1 MKQHP
6 LQHYMRNQA
15 IFTAL
20 VLGLVSFFL
29 VVGPTRLQ
37 VTNSEWLFS
46 GGWGDTW
53 SHYIGWKHFRQS
65 PWGLPLGANP
75 SNGIELASSIV
86 YSDSIPIAALLF
98 KALSPILP
106 ITFQYFGLW
115 ILLSFTLQAY
125 FSLRIY
131 SLFFDSRLVQAI
143 GALILVFS
151 PILIHRTNVHV
162 SLTSHWLILASL
174 FLAMRK
180 NFTKDFT
187 AWLILLIVSA
197 GIHPYFLVINFFV
210 FLFTLV
216 LNLVSEKRVRILSLS
231 KVLGLASIP
240 LVLWLYGYFE
250 ISLSSQ
256 TTEFPYELFRVDML
270 QPFNFAGWSH
280 LASIGNIT
288 ELQGNY
294 DAFNYLGPA
303 ILVLLGFFLV
313 NLVGDRISVGDSILR
328 NVHLV
333 VPVTLMALYSLT
345 NKISIGRRQIISFAV
360 PEWFEPLTT
369 SLRAAGRFF
378 WPMYYLLSIY
388 VVVYFYRKIKNKKV
402 RVYLLTIVLVFHIAD
417 TNYAW
422 RSISNLQYGN
432 LNEQGLSLE
441 YYQRSAWASVL
452 ENKSNIIVL
461 PITAPGYQW
470 KIVGTLASDFGLAT
484 NSVYLARQ
492 DTFVMKKVN
501 DKYLSELED
510 GRLNEFS
517 TYIVTPEFKQELIN
531 RNLLSIDRFYE
542 LDGLTLIRD

>member
-1 MKQHP
+1 MKRYP
-6 LQHYMRNQA
+6 LQHYMRYQA

-37 VTNSEWLFS
+37 VTNLEWLFS

-115 ILLSFTLQAY
+115 ILLSFILQAY
-125 FSLRIY
+125 FSLRIF
-131 SLFFDSRLVQAI
+131 SLFFDSRLVQVL
-143 GALILVFS
+143 GAVILVFS

-174 FLAMRK
+174 FLALRK
-180 NFTKDFT
+180 NFIKDFT
-187 AWLILLIVSA
+187 AWLILLIISA
-197 GIHPYFLVINFFV
+197 GIHPYFFVINFFV
-210 FLFTLV
+210 FLFTFV
-216 LNLVSEKRVRILSLS
+216 LNLVSKQRVRILSLS

-240 LVLWLYGYFE
+240 LVLWLYAYFE

-256 TTEFPYELFRVDML
+256 ATKFPYELFRVDML

-303 ILVLLGFFLV
+303 ILLLLGFLLV
-313 NLVGDRISVGDSILR
+313 NLVGDRVSVGDSIVR
-328 NVHLV
+328 NIHLIA
-333 VPVTLMALYSLT
+333 PVALMALYSLT
-345 NKISIGRRQIISFAV
+345 NKISIGRKQIITFTV

-388 VVVYFYRKIKNKKV
+388 AVVYFYRKFKYKRA
-402 RVYLLTIVLVFHIAD
+402 RVYFLAIVMVFHIAD

-422 RSISNLQYGN
+422 RSISNLEYGN
-432 LNEQGLSLE
+432 FNERGLSPD
-441 YYQRSAWASVL
+441 YYKRSAWASVL
-452 ENKSNIIVL
+452 ENKSNIVVL

-492 DTFVMKKVN
+492 DTFVMKKAN
-501 DKYLSELED
+501 DKYLNELKD
-510 GRLNEFS
+510 GKLSKFS

-531 RNLLSIDRFYE
+531 RNLLSVDRFYE
-542 LDGLTLIRD
+542 LDGLTLIRN

>member
-1 MKQHP
+1 
-6 LQHYMRNQA
+6 MRYQA

-53 SHYIGWKHFRQS
+53 TAFLGWKHFRQS
-65 PWGLPLGANP
+65 PWSLPLGANP
-75 SNGIELASSIV
+75 SNGMELASSIV

-98 KALSPILP
+98 KAVSPILP

-115 ILLSFTLQAY
+115 ILLSFILQAY
-125 FSLRIY
+125 FSLRIF

-162 SLTSHWLILASL
+162 SLTSHWLILASI
-174 FLAMRK
+174 FLALRK

-187 AWLILLIVSA
+187 AWLILLIISA
-197 GIHPYFLVINFFV
+197 GIHPYFLVINFFL
-210 FLFTLV
+210 FLSTLV
-216 LNLVSEKRVRILSLS
+216 LNLLIEQRVRIFSFG
-231 KVLGLASIP
+231 KVSGLASIP

-256 TTEFPYELFRVDML
+256 ATKFPYELWRLDML

-288 ELQGNY
+288 QLQGNY

-303 ILVLLGFFLV
+303 ILLLLGFFLV
-313 NLVGDRISVGDSILR
+313 NLVGDRISVGGSIVR
-328 NVHLV
+328 NIHLV
-333 VPVTLMALYSLT
+333 VPVALMAIYSLT
-345 NKISIGRRQIISFAV
+345 NKISIGRRQIITFTV
-360 PEWFEPLTT
+360 PEWFEPVTT

-388 VVVYFYRKIKNKKV
+388 VIVYFYRKVKNKKAS
-402 RVYLLTIVLVFHIAD
+402 VYLLAIVLVFHITD

-432 LNEQGLSLE
+432 FNEQGISLD

-452 ENKSNIIVL
+452 KNKSHIVVL

-470 KIVGTLASDFGLAT
+470 KIVGTLASEFGLST

-492 DTFVMKKVN
+492 DTFAMKKAN
-501 DKYLSELED
+501 NIY
-510 GRLNEFS
+510 LNELRDGSLSKFS
-517 TYIVTPEFKQELIN
+517 VYIVTPEFKEELIK
-531 RNLLSIDRFYE
+531 RNLFSVDRFYK
-542 LDGLTLIRD
+542 LDGLTLIRN

>member
-1 MKQHP
+1 MKQYP

-37 VTNSEWLFS
+37 VTNPEWLFS

-115 ILLSFTLQAY
+115 ILLSFILQAY
-125 FSLRIY
+125 FSLRIF

-187 AWLILLIVSA
+187 TWLILLIVSA
-197 GIHPYFLVINFFV
+197 GIHPYFLIINFFV

-216 LNLVSEKRVRILSLS
+216 LNLVSEKRVRIFSLS

-256 TTEFPYELFRVDML
+256 ATNFPYELFRVDML

-313 NLVGDRISVGDSILR
+313 NLVGDRISVRNSILR
-328 NVHLV
+328 NIHLV

-345 NKISIGRRQIISFAV
+345 NKISIGRRQIITFTV

-388 VVVYFYRKIKNKKV
+388 AVVYFSRKVKCKKV
-402 RVYLLTIVLVFHIAD
+402 RVCLLAIVLVFHIAD

-422 RSISNLQYGN
+422 RSISNLEYGN
-432 LNEQGLSLE
+432 LNEKGLSLD
-441 YYQRSAWASVL
+441 YYQRSAWARIL

-470 KIVGTLASDFGLAT
+470 KIVGTLATEFGLAT

-492 DTFVMKKVN
+492 DAFAMEKAN
-501 DKYLSELED
+501 DKYLRELGD
-510 GRLNEFS
+510 GSLNKFS
-517 TYIVTPEFKQELIN
+517 AYIVTPEFKEELIK
-531 RNLLSIDRFYE
+531 RNLFSVDRFYE
-542 LDGLTLIRD
+542 LDGLTLIRN

>member
-1 MKQHP
+1 
-6 LQHYMRNQA
+6 MRNQA

-37 VTNSEWLFS
+37 VTNSDWLFS

-115 ILLSFTLQAY
+115 ILLSFILQAY
-125 FSLRIY
+125 FSLRIF

-197 GIHPYFLVINFFV
+197 GTHPYFLVINFVV

-240 LVLWLYGYFE
+240 SVLWLYGYFE

-280 LASIGNIT
+280 LASIGNII

-303 ILVLLGFFLV
+303 ILVLIGFFLV
-313 NLVGDRISVGDSILR
+313 NLAGDRISIRDSILR
-328 NVHLV
+328 NIHLV

-345 NKISIGRRQIISFAV
+345 NKISIGRRQIITFTV

-369 SLRAAGRFF
+369 SLRAAGRLF
-378 WPMYYLLSIY
+378 WPMYYLLSVY
-388 VVVYFYRKIKNKKV
+388 VVVYFYRKIKNQKV

-422 RSISNLQYGN
+422 RSVSNLQYGN

-501 DKYLSELED
+501 DKYLNELED

-517 TYIVTPEFKQELIN
+517 TYIVTPEFKQELIK
-531 RNLLSIDRFYE
+531 RNLLSIDSFYE

>member
-1 MKQHP
+1 
-6 LQHYMRNQA
+6 MRYQA

-37 VTNSEWLFS
+37 VTNSGWLFS

-65 PWGLPLGANP
+65 PWSLPLGANP

-115 ILLSFTLQAY
+115 ILLSFILQAY
-125 FSLRIY
+125 FTLRIF
-131 SLFFDSRLVQAI
+131 SLFFNNRLVQVI
-143 GALILVFS
+143 GAVILVFS

-174 FLAMRK
+174 FLALRK
-180 NFTKDFT
+180 TFTKDFT

-197 GIHPYFLVINFFV
+197 GIHPYFLVINFFI

-216 LNLVSEKRVRILSLS
+216 LNLVSEKSVRILSFS

-240 LVLWLYGYFE
+240 SVLWLYGYFE
-250 ISLSSQ
+250 ISLNSQ
-256 TTEFPYELFRVDML
+256 TTKFPYELFRVDIL

-280 LASIGNIT
+280 LASISSIT

-303 ILVLLGFFLV
+303 ILLLLGFLLV
-313 NLVGDRISVGDSILR
+313 NLVGDRISVGDSMVR
-328 NVHLV
+328 NIHLV

-345 NKISIGRRQIISFAV
+345 NKISIGRRQIITFTV
-360 PEWFEPLTT
+360 PEWFEPVTT

-388 VVVYFYRKIKNKKV
+388 AVVYFYRKVKYKRA
-402 RVYLLTIVLVFHIAD
+402 RVYFLAIIIVFHIVD

-422 RSISNLQYGN
+422 RSIRNLEYGN
-432 LNEQGLSLE
+432 LNERGLSPD
-441 YYQRSAWASVL
+441 YYQRSAWASIL

-461 PITAPGYQW
+461 PITTPGYQW

-484 NSVYLARQ
+484 NSVYLARH
-492 DTFVMKKVN
+492 DTLVIKKAN
-501 DKYLSELED
+501 NKYLDELED
-510 GRLNEFS
+510 GRLNKFS
-517 TYIVTPEFKQELIN
+517 AYIVTPEFKEELIK
-531 RNLLSIDRFYE
+531 RNLFSVDRFYE
-542 LDGLTLIRD
+542 LDGLTLIRN

>member
-1 MKQHP
+1 
-6 LQHYMRNQA
+6 MRYQV
-15 IFTAL
+15 IFSAL

-37 VTNSEWLFS
+37 VTNSGWLFI

-65 PWGLPLGANP
+65 PWVLPLGANP

-106 ITFQYFGLW
+106 TTFQYFGLW
-115 ILLSFTLQAY
+115 ILLSFILQAY
-125 FSLRIY
+125 FSLRIF
-131 SLFFDSRLVQAI
+131 SLFFDSRLVQVI
-143 GALILVFS
+143 GAVILVFS

-174 FLAMRK
+174 FLALRK
-180 NFTKDFT
+180 TFTKDFT
-187 AWLILLIVSA
+187 YWLILLIISA
-197 GIHPYFLVINFFV
+197 GIHPYFFVINFFV
-210 FLFTLV
+210 FLFTFV
-216 LNLVSEKRVRILSLS
+216 LNLVSEKRLRILSLS
-231 KVLGLASIP
+231 RVLGLASIP

-256 TTEFPYELFRVDML
+256 ATKFPYELFRVDML

-280 LASIGNIT
+280 LASISNIT
-288 ELQGNY
+288 ELQGNHE
-294 DAFNYLGPA
+294 AFNYLGSA
-303 ILVLLGFFLV
+303 ILLLLGFLLV
-313 NLVGDRISVGDSILR
+313 NLVGDRVSLGDSIVR
-328 NVHLV
+328 NIHLAA
-333 VPVTLMALYSLT
+333 PVALMALYSLT
-345 NKISIGRRQIISFAV
+345 NKISIGRKQIITFTV

-369 SLRAAGRFF
+369 SVRAAGRFF

-388 VVVYFYRKIKNKKV
+388 AVVYFYRKFKYKRA
-402 RVYLLTIVLVFHIAD
+402 RVYFLAIVMVFHIAD

-422 RSISNLQYGN
+422 RSISNFEYGN
-432 LNEQGLSLE
+432 FNERGLSPD

-461 PITAPGYQW
+461 PITDPGYQW

-492 DTFVMKKVN
+492 DTFVMKKAN
-501 DKYLSELED
+501 DKYLNELED
-510 GRLNEFS
+510 GSLNKFS
-517 TYIVTPEFKQELIN
+517 VYIVTPEFKQELIN
-531 RNLLSIDRFYE
+531 RNLLSVDRFYE
-542 LDGLTLIRD
+542 LDGLTLIRN

>member
-1 MKQHP
+1 
-6 LQHYMRNQA
+6 MRYQA
-15 IFTAL
+15 ILTAL
-20 VLGLVSFFL
+20 LLGLVSFFL

-53 SHYIGWKHFRQS
+53 KDFLGWNHFRQS
-65 PWGLPLGANP
+65 PWGLPLGVNP

-115 ILLSFTLQAY
+115 ILLSFILQAY
-125 FSLRIY
+125 FSLRIF
-131 SLFFDSRLVQAI
+131 SLFFDSRLVQVL
-143 GALILVFS
+143 GAVILVFS

>member
-1 MKQHP
+1 MKRYP
-6 LQHYMRNQA
+6 LQHYMRYQA

-37 VTNSEWLFS
+37 VTNLEWLFS

-115 ILLSFTLQAY
+115 ILLSFILQAY
-125 FSLRIY
+125 FSLRIF
-131 SLFFDSRLVQAI
+131 SLFFDSRLVQVL
-143 GALILVFS
+143 GAVILVFS
-151 PILIHRTNVHV
+151 PVLIHRTNVHV

-174 FLAMRK
+174 FLALRK

-187 AWLILLIVSA
+187 AWLILLIISA
-197 GIHPYFLVINFFV
+197 GIHPYFLVINFFL
-210 FLFTLV
+210 FLSTLV
-216 LNLVSEKRVRILSLS
+216 LNLLIEQRVRILSFG

-256 TTEFPYELFRVDML
+256 ATKFPYELWRLDML

-288 ELQGNY
+288 QLQGNY

-303 ILVLLGFFLV
+303 ILLLLGFFLV
-313 NLVGDRISVGDSILR
+313 NLVRDRISVGGSIVR
-328 NVHLV
+328 NIHLV
-333 VPVTLMALYSLT
+333 VPVALMAIYSLT
-345 NKISIGRRQIISFAV
+345 NKISIGRRQIITFTV
-360 PEWFEPLTT
+360 PEWFEPVTT

-388 VVVYFYRKIKNKKV
+388 VIVYFYRKVKNKKAT
-402 RVYLLTIVLVFHIAD
+402 VYLLAIVLVFHITD

-432 LNEQGLSLE
+432 FNEQGISLD

-452 ENKSNIIVL
+452 KNKSHIVVL

-470 KIVGTLASDFGLAT
+470 KIVGTLASEFGLST

-492 DTFVMKKVN
+492 DTFAMKKAN
-501 DKYLSELED
+501 DKYLNELRD
-510 GRLNEFS
+510 GSLSKFS
-517 TYIVTPEFKQELIN
+517 VYIVTPEFKEELIK
-531 RNLLSIDRFYE
+531 RNLFSVDRFYK
-542 LDGLTLIRD
+542 LDGLTLIRN